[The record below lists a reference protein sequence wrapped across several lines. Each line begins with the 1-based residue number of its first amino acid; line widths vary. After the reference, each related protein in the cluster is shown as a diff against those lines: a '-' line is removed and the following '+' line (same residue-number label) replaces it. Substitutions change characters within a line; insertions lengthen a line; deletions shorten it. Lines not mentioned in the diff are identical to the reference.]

1 MLIGVLYRLFTVFTV
16 GRHSK
21 AVVIQQAI
29 LAITDA
35 AGSILRTVRLAN
47 SGIQLGNIFAHILQ
61 GSFQTGSLCRSSLC
75 NGLAFH
81 RLRLFFFGGSS
92 RLLLCRL
99 RFCRSL
105 GLGFFL
111 GFGLRLCLGFC
122 RFLRCRLAY
131 RRRSFGNCR
140 FPAQPP
146 TKQPP
151 MPQRKPIR
159 IPQPRKRS
167 FLLLPRIPMPEA
179 SHRRA
184 LHPSSYSLHSF
195 CLFLLSILSVS
206 RPGRRRPIH
215 RPTEMLLLVAA
226 PAHSAEDTP

>member
-47 SGIQLGNIFAHILQ
+47 SGIQLGNVFTHILQ
-61 GSFQTGSLCRSSLC
+61 GSFQAGSFCRSSLC

-105 GLGFFL
+105 GLGF
-111 GFGLRLCLGFC
+111 G

-131 RRRSFGNCR
+131 RRRSFRNCLRDRLAFRHSLRRSSLQCHNGNR
-140 FPAQPP
+140 FRFHSRGSGRFCFCP
-146 TKQPP
+146 TSRCQK
-151 MPQRKPIR
+151 
-159 IPQPRKRS
+159 
-167 FLLLPRIPMPEA
+167 
-179 SHRRA
+179 HRTA
-184 LHPSSYSLHSF
+184 EHYTHHLIVLHSF

-206 RPGRRRPIH
+206 RPGRKKPIH